1 MENME
6 EDGCSTM
13 TAGVPS
19 GHLEGELENVC
30 RELALVDAKVA
41 ELLDTQTALQTRR
54 DQLSTEIQ
62 ARQKRRERSIVR
74 FLFTLMIILCRWG
87 RCVKCQGLLPVSI
100 FYFVYTTAWVSP
112 IPRQFNMLNPSAV
125 AVPTTQKNLR

>member
-1 MENME
+1 MESME
-6 EDGCSTM
+6 EDGSNTM

-41 ELLDTQTALQTRR
+41 ELLDTQTALQARR

-62 ARQKRRERSIVR
+62 ARQKRRERFAVHSDAL
-74 FLFTLMIILCRWG
+74 FLQ
-87 RCVKCQGLLPVSI
+87 VVNQGCPCMHT
-100 FYFVYTTAWVSP
+100 YHDA
-112 IPRQFNMLNPSAV
+112 A
-125 AVPTTQKNLR
+125 